1 MAEGGG
7 DEDKSSKTEEPTQ
20 HRLDEA
26 EKKGQIVYSREVN
39 NFFVFFALALMIA
52 WALPGSMR
60 GVLQDMAPFLTDP
73 QDFDISINS
82 LQSLMGKVGLSMLN
96 ALLIPLGLIIILV
109 LGAAGIQS
117 KFLFAVERIKPKWEK
132 VSPVKG
138 LKRMFSLRSIVEF
151 LKGMIKISIITIIS
165 VMVVKDD
172 IPRFENL
179 PNFNISDV
187 LALLSSLALEILIG
201 VCCAMFLI
209 AIIDYIYQRFEFMKS
224 MRMSKQE
231 IKEEH
236 KQQEGDPHIKG
247 KLRQIR
253 MERARKRMMA
263 AVPTSDVVITNPTHF
278 AVALK
283 YETGTMRAPVV
294 VAKGA
299 DEVAFRIREVAKEH
313 EVPIVENPPLAR
325 ILFAEAEVDDEIP
338 YEHYKAV
345 AEVIGYVYRLKGK
358 LK

>member
-1 MAEGGG
+1 MSEGGE
-7 DEDKSSKTEEPTQ
+7 EDKSSKTEEPTQ

-39 NFFVFFALALMIA
+39 NFFVMLALALIISWSM
-52 WALPGSMR
+52 PGMMQKTMSS
-60 GVLQDMAPFLTDP
+60 LKPFIVNAEDYNL
-73 QDFDISINS
+73 S
-82 LQSLMGKVGLSMLN
+82 VGDARN
-96 ALLIPLGLIIILV
+96 LLIQGFYILASSLAMPMALIIALV
-109 LGAAGIQS
+109 VGAALMQS
-117 KFLFAVERIKPKWEK
+117 KLLFAVERIKPKFEK
-132 VSPVKG
+132 ISPVKG
-138 LKRMFSLRSIVEF
+138 LGRMFSMRSVVEF
-151 LKGMIKISIITIIS
+151 LKGLIKISIISAVCVFT
-165 VMVVKDD
+165 VKDD
-172 IPRFENL
+172 LTRMENL
-179 PNFNISDV
+179 PNYGMFDM
-187 LALLSSLALEILIG
+187 LKLLSGLCMEIMIG

-209 AIIDYIYQRFEFMKS
+209 AILDYVYQRFDFMKS

-253 MERARKRMMA
+253 MERARTRMMA
-263 AVPTSDVVITNPTHF
+263 AVPSSDVVITNPTHF

-283 YETGTMRAPVV
+283 YETMSMSAPVV

-299 DEVAFRIREVAKEH
+299 DKVAFRIRELAKEH
-313 EVPIVENPPLAR
+313 DIPIVENPPLAR
-325 ILFAEAEVDDEIP
+325 VLFSSTEVDDEIP

-358 LK
+358 IK